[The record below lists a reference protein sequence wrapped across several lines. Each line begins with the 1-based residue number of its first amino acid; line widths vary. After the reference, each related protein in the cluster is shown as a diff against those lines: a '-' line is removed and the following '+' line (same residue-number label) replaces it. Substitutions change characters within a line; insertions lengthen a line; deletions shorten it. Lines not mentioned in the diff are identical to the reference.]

1 MDNRLLESLKKK
13 EHECRNLQRQAN
25 EFLSKNN
32 REPCEEQCT
41 LLQQAA
47 DLEAEM
53 ANLTFGAEKNH
64 HIREKNRLDYEIMN
78 IRSELDRKEGKK
90 SVMKTPD
97 DNDKDSGKEKKEDSK
112 AKPVPAAKKSKDDEE
127 LDRTARTWYKDAPTH
142 SFDDVSGMAEL
153 KKKLKGCIFDAQAE
167 RLTDYLGIPQLNS
180 YFFVGP
186 PGCGK
191 TFIIE
196 AFAHELMD
204 KDYKFMSLQGS
215 DIISRYVGAA
225 EKNVTRLF
233 EEAEKSAPC
242 IVFIDEIDSL
252 CKNRSLPNL
261 PEYAANITTSFLTGY
276 NRIHSADSKVIFIAA
291 TNYPNRVD
299 NAMLDRVE
307 VVRVPLP
314 DKVAREAAFRK
325 SFGKII
331 TLHENLT
338 YEAMAE
344 STRRYNYRD
353 IERLTSAVKRMLF
366 RKVLDLFKDQDRAIE
381 ELKSGNYKLTAEEF
395 KDILSRFK
403 PSPKETIIND
413 LIEWEKA
420 VKSVADYDDT
430 DFSAVYDSEA
440 DEKPQKPQK
449 QPPKPKISISKEVEP
464 NKTEDKKL
472 QKDPV
477 YAVQDEFVQ
486 DPVTGGVKIV
496 FASSKGSIS
505 KPFVNINGAVCK
517 VESVGE
523 NYAFTYFP
531 SRNETEILAFVVSS
545 DGAVEKLTAKIG
557 KPISSNKDF
566 DI

>member
-1 MDNRLLESLKKK
+1 MDNRLLESLKRK
-13 EHECRNLQRQAN
+13 EHECRNLQRQAD

-32 REPCEEQCT
+32 REPCKEQCL

-90 SVMKTPD
+90 PVMKTPD
-97 DNDKDSGKEKKEDSK
+97 DSNDKDNAKDKKGDSK
-112 AKPVPAAKKSKDDEE
+112 SKPAAAAKSKDDEE

-153 KKKLKGCIFDAQAE
+153 KKKLKGCIFDSQAE

-325 SFGKII
+325 SFEKII

-338 YEAMAE
+338 YEMMAE
-344 STRRYNYRD
+344 STKRYNYRD

-366 RKVLDLFKDQDRAIE
+366 RKVLDLYKDQDRAIE
-381 ELKSGNYKLTAEEF
+381 ELQSGNYKLTAEEF

-413 LIEWEKA
+413 LIAWEKA

-430 DFSAVYDSEA
+430 DFSTVYDTEA
-440 DEKPQKPQK
+440 NEKPQKPEQK
-449 QPPKPKISISKEVEP
+449 IKHEISIEKEPEPPKPKEVP
-464 NKTEDKKL
+464 
-472 QKDPV
+472 KDPV

-486 DPVTGGVKIV
+486 DPITGGVEIV
-496 FASSKGSIS
+496 FGSSKGPIS
-505 KPFVNINGAVCK
+505 HPFANIGG
-517 VESVGE
+517 ETFQIRSVGE

-531 SRNETEILAFVVSS
+531 TPGQTEISAFIISS
-545 DGAVEKLTAKIG
+545 TGLVGKLTARIVT
-557 KPISSNKDF
+557 PISDNKDF
-566 DI
+566 II

>member
-1 MDNRLLESLKKK
+1 MDERLLQSLKDK
-13 EHECRNLQRQAN
+13 ENKCRNLQRQAQ
-25 EFLSKNN
+25 EFLNKNN
-32 REPCEEQCT
+32 REPSAEQCM

-47 DLEAEM
+47 DIEAEM
-53 ANLTFGAEKNH
+53 ANITIGGEKEH
-64 HIREKNRLDYEIMN
+64 HIREKNRLDYEIMS
-78 IRSELDRKEGKK
+78 IRSELDRKAGKK
-90 SVMKTPD
+90 PVMKTPD
-97 DNDKDSGKEKKEDSK
+97 DSKGGNSKDK
-112 AKPVPAAKKSKDDEE
+112 PAAPPKSKDEEE
-127 LDRTARTWYKDAPTH
+127 LDRTARTWYKEAPTH

-153 KKKLKGCIFDAQAE
+153 KKKLQSCIFDSQAE

-314 DKVAREAAFRK
+314 DKEAREAAFKK
-325 SFGKII
+325 SFENIV
-331 TLHENLT
+331 TLKEGLT
-338 YEAMAE
+338 YSMMAE
-344 STRRYNYRD
+344 STRHYNYRD
-353 IERLTSAVKRMLF
+353 IERLTSAVKRLLF
-366 RKVLDLFKDQDRAIE
+366 REVLDLFKDQDKAVE
-381 ELKSGNYKLTAEEF
+381 ALKTGRYKLTANKF
-395 KDILSRFK
+395 NDILSKFK
-403 PSPKETIIND
+403 PSPKETIIKD
-413 LIEWEKA
+413 LIEWEKS
-420 VKSVADYDDT
+420 VKSVTDYDDT
-430 DFSAVYDSEA
+430 DIKTVYDSEA
-440 DEKPQKPQK
+440 HEKPPKKIPRVPEPELSLEKEPEPPAPEPPQKPL
-449 QPPKPKISISKEVEP
+449 EP
-464 NKTEDKKL
+464 VFSVK
-472 QKDPV
+472 
-477 YAVQDEFVQ
+477 DEFVK
-486 DPVTGGVKIV
+486 DPITGGVEIV
-496 FASSKGSIS
+496 FGSG
-505 KPFVNINGAVCK
+505 NGELIDPVANVSGDNFTVK
-517 VESVGE
+517 RHGKD
-523 NYAFTYFP
+523 YAFTYYP
-531 SRNETEILAFVVSS
+531 SPEETEFDVFVRSS
-545 DGAVEKLTAKIG
+545 EGYVGSFTAKIG
-557 KPISSNKDF
+557 KPISDNKDF
-566 DI
+566 NLG